1 LSINDLRQKNENK
14 EEEEEEESDDKND
27 LFENPRKNL
36 TTIAAI
42 RTIAFF
48 AVVFK
53 VSFPTS

>member
-1 LSINDLRQKNENK
+1 MRQKNENK

>member
-14 EEEEEEESDDKND
+14 EEEEESDDKND

-36 TTIAAI
+36 TTIAVI

-48 AVVFK
+48 VVVFK